1 MFTYF
6 SETCCNSTIITD
18 AHVVSRP
25 HDHKSFDYE
34 FCTLTSTLSNLNAS
48 CIYWI
53 RLSYWM
59 IFEYKTRDG
68 KVNDCKWWSPCFVK
82 VSTFVCQLEYNLY
95 KWWWAG
101 VSWILG
107 FSCLSSRWNFTVISR
122 LPSLFCDE
130 CPDRYNEQS
139 GFCFCFCHVI
149 ASFIVLKIM
158 QWIFGLRILVE
169 LIKCVG

>member
-53 RLSYWM
+53 RLSDWM

-101 VSWILG
+101 VSWVLG
-107 FSCLSSRWNFTVISR
+107 FSCLSSRWEILQPTDTQTWKPWQSKVIITYSHWPFH
-122 LPSLFCDE
+122 LVFCT
-130 CPDRYNEQS
+130 RKSSNQKVVSNKYS
-139 GFCFCFCHVI
+139 
-149 ASFIVLKIM
+149 
-158 QWIFGLRILVE
+158 
-169 LIKCVG
+169 